1 MTINCSHLLNI
12 KKKLAVLTVLIM
24 HVVLCAGSAQAAI
37 EFKIPEELI
46 DQYRTEK
53 TLPADIAAEYYIQDG
68 VLFFN
73 DVLVAYPESK
83 TDREYAV
90 PGGIRY
96 IGECAFMYNRFLE
109 RVTMPESVIKIGS
122 SAFGG
127 CTALADVQLSANLQV
142 IDSGAFWNCYALE
155 NITLPME
162 LYAIGELA
170 FAEMGLKEITIPAS
184 VRYVGDEAFALSP
197 VLKVHFEGCV
207 DYVGICVITP
217 YGQGGPNIEVFVP
230 SFEYAY
236 VEQLQERYGDN
247 NIVFYEVAEK

>member
-1 MTINCSHLLNI
+1 MMKRFI
-12 KKKLAVLTVLIM
+12 AVLMTVACL
-24 HVVLCAGSAQAAI
+24 AGACTQAAAF
-37 EFKIPEELI
+37 EIPEAWI

-96 IGECAFMYNRFLE
+96 IGKCAFMYNRFLE
-109 RVTMPESVIKIGS
+109 RVTMPDSVIKIGS

-184 VRYVGDEAFALSP
+184 VRYVGDEAFALSS

-236 VEQLQERYGDN
+236 VEQLQEKMRTAASLFVRRATDK
-247 NIVFYEVAEK
+247 AL